1 MARLSLTVFAAVLAS
16 AAAFSAP
23 TPCAG
28 PLARSKLSQSHVTM
42 DASATRRGVLVA
54 GVAAFA
60 AASFELAPAEAAA
73 EYKLSK
79 DYLADASNLIA
90 NMKLATNL
98 TRGEAGFEDTVVATR
113 KEMNDF
119 VAYYRRQARYSGAQ
133 SFNTIYTAIN
143 TLSGH
148 YASFGN
154 TYPVPA
160 KRRDRLTVQYREI
173 EKLLKRGR

>member
-1 MARLSLTVFAAVLAS
+1 MPIAKLLLMSLAS
-16 AAAFSAP
+16 AAAFSAVP
-23 TPCAG
+23 SKASS
-28 PLARSKLSQSHVTM
+28 PLTRSKVHMSQVPVSVG
-42 DASATRRGVLVA
+42 DAATRRGILAA

-60 AASFELAPAEAAA
+60 AAAFDFAPAEAADYVLA
-73 EYKLSK
+73 KEYIP
-79 DYLADASNLIA
+79 DATNLIA

-98 TRGEAGFEDTVVATR
+98 TRGAPNFEETVVATR
-113 KEMNDF
+113 KEMNAF

-133 SFNTIYTAIN
+133 SFNTLYTAIN

-160 KRRDRLTVQYREI
+160 KRRDRLTVQYKEI
-173 EKLLKRGR
+173 EKYLKKGR

>member
-1 MARLSLTVFAAVLAS
+1 MIAALFVASLG
-16 AAAFSAP
+16 FSAVP
-23 TPCAG
+23 SKAPGA
-28 PLARSKLSQSHVTM
+28 LARSKVRMSQVPASVG
-42 DASATRRGVLVA
+42 DAAATRRGVLAA

-60 AASFELAPAEAAA
+60 AAAFDFAPADAADYVLTK
-73 EYKLSK
+73 EYLT
-79 DYLADASNLIA
+79 DATNLIS

-98 TRGEAGFEDTVVATR
+98 TRGEPNFEETVVATR
-113 KEMNDF
+113 KEMNAF

-160 KRRDRLTVQYREI
+160 KRRDRLTVQYKEI
-173 EKLLKRGR
+173 EKYLKKGR